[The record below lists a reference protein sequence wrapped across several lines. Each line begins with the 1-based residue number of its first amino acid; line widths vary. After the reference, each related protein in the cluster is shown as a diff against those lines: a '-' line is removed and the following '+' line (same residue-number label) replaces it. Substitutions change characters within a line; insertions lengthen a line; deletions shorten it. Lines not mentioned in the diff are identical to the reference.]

1 MRKLFIVLINNI
13 DATYMYTKK
22 DLAGHMRPSLPI
34 VVTALLTFLVL
45 SSAVGSATDSLS
57 IKIKSPSTAK
67 AGRAIRFD
75 IVVETG
81 GKIVQKAVLK
91 ITGPAGFS
99 IVCRLVLFDR
109 GTAWCRIKA
118 GKDFS
123 WVMVRTDCVY
133 DEYGYGCVIKYVFDV
148 HWKTPKAPGKYTIKL
163 SVLADGVW
171 KYKSK
176 EIRLLR

>member
-67 AGRAIRFD
+67 AGRSIRFD
-75 IVVETG
+75 IVVKTG
-81 GKIVQKAVLK
+81 GEIVKRAELR
-91 ITGPAGFS
+91 ITGPARFS
-99 IVCRLVLFDR
+99 IVCRLVLFDG

-123 WVMVRTDCVY
+123 WVRVRTDCVY

-148 HWKTPKAPGKYTIKL
+148 CWKTPKAPGKYTIKL
-163 SVLADGVW
+163 RVLTDTGW
-171 KYKSK
+171 TSGSKS
-176 EIRLLR
+176 IALRP